1 MNHQKTIDGMKQFI
15 EQNDLKGG
23 VFLILDKSGAYQHLT
38 MNLSAFETIGC
49 LTYLADQRDVF
60 LQNHKAKEVTLD
72 QRPKPALT
80 PVN

>member
-23 VFLILDKSGAYQHLT
+23 VFLILDKTGAYQHLT
-38 MNLSAFETIGC
+38 INLSNFEIIGC
-49 LTYLADQRDVF
+49 LAYLADQKDAF
-60 LQNHKAKEVTLD
+60 LQKHKSQEVTLD
-72 QRPKPALT
+72 QRSKPALT